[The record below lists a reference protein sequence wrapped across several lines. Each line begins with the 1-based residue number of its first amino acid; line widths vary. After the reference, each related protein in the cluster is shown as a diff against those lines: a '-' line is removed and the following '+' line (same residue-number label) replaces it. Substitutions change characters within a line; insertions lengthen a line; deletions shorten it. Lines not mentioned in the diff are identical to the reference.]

1 VTSPQDNRILVTG
14 GGGFIGIPT
23 VRKLLGRGADV
34 VVLDNFAVGSRDRL
48 EELSE
53 MGHLT
58 ILPVDLRDADAVRSA
73 IRESDVSAVI
83 HLAAIHFIPYC
94 VSHPSETLAVN
105 VLGTQHL
112 LEALADSP
120 VSRLVFAS
128 TGDVYVPATTAHR
141 EHDALGAGNV
151 YGASKL
157 MGEQLLALHSH
168 DRPSL
173 EIVVARLFNTYGDG
187 ETNPHVLPDILAYMR
202 AGDELPLGNTEN
214 RRDYVYVED
223 VAAAL
228 CELVAADLSERLTTV
243 NVGTGRSLSVDDL
256 VERLRELTQRPL
268 RIQTDPAKLRKSDRP
283 TLQADTAKRQQLL
296 PDLCFRDVPEGLRL
310 TLEAEGLLDPFVKQP
325 EF

>member
-1 VTSPQDNRILVTG
+1 MRE
-14 GGGFIGIPT
+14 
-23 VRKLLGRGADV
+23 LLRQGASV
-34 VVLDNFAVGSRDRL
+34 VVLDNFAVGSSDRL
-48 EELSE
+48 AELSE
-53 MGHLT
+53 AGDLEVVA
-58 ILPVDLRDADAVRSA
+58 VDLRDAEAVLSAVRA
-73 IRESDVSAVI
+73 ANASAVI

-94 VSHPSETLAVN
+94 VAHPAETLAVN

-112 LEALADSP
+112 LDALVDSP
-120 VSRLVFAS
+120 VRRLVFAS

-141 EHDALGAGNV
+141 EHDPLGPGNV

-157 MGEQLLALHSH
+157 MGEQLLALYS
-168 DRPSL
+168 DEQESP
-173 EIVVARLFNTYGDG
+173 EIVVARLFNTYGGG
-187 ETNPHVLPDILAYMR
+187 ETNPHVLPDILDFMR

-228 CELVAADLSERLTTV
+228 CGLVTADLPERLTTV

-268 RIQTDPAKLRKSDRP
+268 EVRTDRAKLRKSDRP
-283 TLQADTAKRQQLL
+283 RLQADTTLRNRLL
-296 PDLCFRDVPEGLRL
+296 PDLAFREVPEGLRL

-325 EF
+325 ER